1 LIANR
6 LGKEK
11 GCSIAILTVRYV
23 EQHFCGDGNG
33 TFSRTLVRCA
43 LLYATSTTSTSTLE
57 KQ

>member
-11 GCSIAILTVRYV
+11 GCSIATLTVRYV
-23 EQHFCGDGNG
+23 ERHFCDDDNG
-33 TFSRTLVRCA
+33 TFSTTLVRCA
-43 LLYATSTTSTSTLE
+43 LLYATNTTSTSTLE